1 MLENLHNYFVLFHFI
16 DIILPEVISMNSND
30 FYQLAAELNVMDFTK
45 SKPNYADLARKYGVD
60 YRTVKK
66 YHEGYKGKPRNR
78 EKPSRL
84 DQYKELIIEKLSI
97 PRISRKGVYEFLV
110 DQYGIGE
117 IGSYSNF
124 KAYCKKHKLTPS
136 KGDPSGGGGTRYE
149 TNPADMAQC
158 DWKEN
163 MILTSRSGETYV
175 VNIFHL
181 VLKFS
186 RYSYIELTLSKEQPI
201 VFRCL
206 INAFKFYGGVPKRIL
221 FDNMSTVINTNLKPK
236 RVNHKMVQFAK
247 DMNFRVESCKA
258 RHAYT
263 KGTNEARNKIMDW
276 LRSYCGEFDSIE
288 ELQEIVDKLNVKMNT
303 NICQGTQMSPCLLF
317 IKEKEYL
324 TPLPDKAVLDGYLSP
339 NKVKVSSQQLVY
351 FNGVQYSVDRKYIN
365 EYVNVETFGDML
377 QIYYK
382 GKLIQVHTISRNPIN
397 YTKQHYEQSIAKQFA
412 GNEDFDKVVAN
423 NLSIMDE
430 LLDARRVILTK
441 DDALKSYDHMIAY
454 LVSQESLSA
463 WIKRFIQTLNKE
475 ERKIFYTEVSK
486 ILPYITDEKQFFS
499 ALKKSANKKELKIL
513 RVNLWG
519 FDFMDI
525 YHFLSQ
531 EGYDSIYQEF
541 EKETTDY
548 LKTYKMEMEN

>member
-1 MLENLHNYFVLFHFI
+1 
-16 DIILPEVISMNSND
+16 MNSND

-78 EKPSRL
+78 AKPSRL
-84 DQYKELIIEKLSI
+84 DPYKELIIEKLSI
-97 PRISRKGVYEFLV
+97 PRISRKGVYEFLI
-110 DQYGIGE
+110 DQYGDSE

-124 KAYCKKHKLTPS
+124 KAYCKKHKLKPS
-136 KGDPSGGGGTRYE
+136 KGDASGGGDTRYE

-163 MILTSRSGETYV
+163 MILTSRSGETFV

-186 RYSYIELTLSKEQPI
+186 RFSYIELTLSKEQPI

-221 FDNMSTVINTNLKPK
+221 FDNMSTVIDTNVKPK

-247 DMNFRVESCKA
+247 DMNFRVESCKT

-263 KGTNEARNKIMDW
+263 KGTNEARNKVMDW
-276 LRSYCGEFDSIE
+276 LRSYSGEFDSIE
-288 ELQEIVDKLNVKMNT
+288 ELQKIVDKLNVKMNT
-303 NICQGTQMSPCLLF
+303 NICQGTGISPCLLF

-324 TPLPDKAVLDGYLSP
+324 TPLPDRTVLDGYLSP
-339 NKVKVSSQQLVY
+339 HKVKVSSQQLVY
-351 FNGVQYSVDRKYIN
+351 FNGAQYSVDRKYID
-365 EYVNVETFGDML
+365 EYVSIETFDDML

-397 YTKQHYEQSIAKQFA
+397 YTKKHYEQSISKQLA
-412 GNEDFDKVVAN
+412 GNKDFSKVVAN
-423 NLSIMDE
+423 NLSIMDK
-430 LLDARRVILTK
+430 LLDAREIVLTRN
-441 DDALKSYDHMIAY
+441 DALKSYDHMIAY
-454 LVSQESLSA
+454 LVSQESLSS

-486 ILPYITDEKQFFS
+486 ILPYITDEEQFFA

-519 FDFMDI
+519 FDIMDI
-525 YHFLSQ
+525 YDFLSQ
-531 EGYDSIYQEF
+531 EGYDSICQEF

-548 LKTYKMEMEN
+548 LRTYRMEMED

>member
-1 MLENLHNYFVLFHFI
+1 
-16 DIILPEVISMNSND
+16 MNSND

-45 SKPNYADLARKYGVD
+45 SKPNYADLGRKYDVD

-78 EKPSRL
+78 KKPSRL
-84 DQYKELIIEKLSI
+84 DPYKELIIEKLSI
-97 PRISRKGVYEFLV
+97 PRISRKGVYEFLI
-110 DQYGIGE
+110 DQYGDSE

-136 KGDPSGGGGTRYE
+136 KGDASGGGGTRYE

-163 MILTSRSGETYV
+163 MILTSRSGETFV

-186 RYSYIELTLSKEQPI
+186 RFSYIELTLSKEQPI

-221 FDNMSTVINTNLKPK
+221 FDNMSTVMNTNVKPK
-236 RVNHKMVQFAK
+236 RINHKMVQFAK
-247 DMNFRVESCKA
+247 DMNFKVESCKA

-263 KGTNEARNKIMDW
+263 KGTNEARNKVMDW
-276 LRSYCGEFDSIE
+276 LRSYSGEFDSIE
-288 ELQEIVDKLNVKMNT
+288 ELQKIVDKLNVKMNT
-303 NICQGTQMSPCLLF
+303 NICQGTGMPPCLLF

-324 TPLPDKAVLDGYLSP
+324 TPLPDRTVLDGYLSP
-339 NKVKVSSQQLVY
+339 RKVKVSPQQLVY
-351 FNGVQYSVDRKYIN
+351 FNGVQYSVDRKYID
-365 EYVNVETFGDML
+365 EYVSIETFGDML

-397 YTKQHYEQSIAKQFA
+397 YTKKHYEQSISKQLA
-412 GNEDFDKVVAN
+412 GNKDFSKVVAN
-423 NLSIMDE
+423 NLSIMDG
-430 LLDARRVILTK
+430 LLDARKTILSR

-463 WIKRFIQTLNKE
+463 WIKRFIQTLNRE
-475 ERKIFYTEVSK
+475 ERKIFHTEVSK
-486 ILPYITDEKQFFS
+486 ILPYVTDEEQFFA
-499 ALKKSANKKELKIL
+499 ALKKSASKKELKIL

-519 FDFMDI
+519 FDIMDI
-525 YHFLSQ
+525 YDFLSQ

-548 LKTYKMEMEN
+548 LRTYRMEMED